1 MSKNKK
7 PHPAGDA
14 AEQGKGGKSG
24 ETISNINLNSGG
36 AGCQGR
42 IYSLLL
48 PGEERALSSPELAK
62 LAGYKNERS
71 LRMAID
77 KERKDLLILA
87 SDKGYFRPQPGDKGL
102 AEIHAFVRRMDLRMK
117 SNRQTIRAC
126 KRVLKRAAKAPLDGQ
141 ETIWGDDR

>member
-7 PHPAGDA
+7 PHPSGGTD
-14 AEQGKGGKSG
+14 EQGKR
-24 ETISNINLNSGG
+24 EDFHNIHSISGG
-36 AGCQGR
+36 AGSQGR
-42 IYSLLL
+42 IFSLLL
-48 PGEERALSSPELAK
+48 EGEENALSAPELAK

-77 KERKDLLILA
+77 RERKNLLILA
-87 SDKGYFRPQPGDKGL
+87 SDKGYFRPQLGDKGL
-102 AEIHAFVRRMDLRMK
+102 AEIRAFVRRMDLRMK

-141 ETIWGDDR
+141 ETMWGGDSDG